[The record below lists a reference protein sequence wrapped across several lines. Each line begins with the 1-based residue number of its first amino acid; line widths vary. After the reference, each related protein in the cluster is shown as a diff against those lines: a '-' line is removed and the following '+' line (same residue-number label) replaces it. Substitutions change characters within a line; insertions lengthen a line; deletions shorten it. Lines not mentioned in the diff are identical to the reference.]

1 MSGGAKAKE
10 KGRKKAP
17 GELPR
22 TTWCQQEGKQ
32 GEMESKFI
40 GQALEVRL

>member
-10 KGRKKAP
+10 KGRKKAL